1 MVSREEMTRA
11 LEERH
16 GKELQEK
23 LSAASVAVCGLG
35 GLGSNIA
42 VFLARAG
49 VGRLLLFDFDRV
61 EVSNLHRQQYRV
73 SQVGMYKA
81 DAMRENLM
89 EVNPFCRVEAL
100 AERITEENAKS
111 LLMEADIVCEAFD
124 EAEAKAM
131 LADSVM
137 AMKPEKYL
145 VAASGMAGLGSANEI
160 KTRKITENFYI
171 CGDGKSDVKET
182 MGLVAPRVAV
192 CAGHQA
198 HMALRLL
205 AGRKAP

>member
-1 MVSREEMTRA
+1 M
-11 LEERH
+11 
-16 GKELQEK
+16 
-23 LSAASVAVCGLG
+23 
-35 GLGSNIA
+35 
-42 VFLARAG
+42 
-49 VGRLLLFDFDRV
+49 
-61 EVSNLHRQQYRV
+61 
-73 SQVGMYKA
+73 
-81 DAMRENLM
+81 
-89 EVNPFCRVEAL
+89 EAL